1 MKKML
6 KMTVVLGIGIL
17 AVVAIACGSDAVRS
31 GSGSD
36 GQSAKS
42 VEPLRESV
50 KDIVLQMIKANRE
63 ISEATISQN
72 NSEVALVLIVDCET
86 TEAVAQ
92 SLGKRFVRLVKQ
104 WGPDDDPSR
113 PEIGPGDYDYKVT
126 VSCGGAS
133 AIATGSKTSEGTS
146 ITWEQI

>member
-6 KMTVVLGIGIL
+6 KTTVFLGIGIL

-36 GQSAKS
+36 GQPAKS
-42 VEPLRESV
+42 VEQLRESV
-50 KDIVLQMIKANRE
+50 KDIVIKTIKVNRE

-72 NSEVALVLIVDCET
+72 GSELALVLIVDCET
-86 TEAVAQ
+86 SEAVAK
-92 SLGKRFVRLVKQ
+92 SLGDKFVRLVKR

-113 PEIGPGDYDYKVT
+113 PEIGSGDYDYQVD

-133 AIATGSKTSEGTS
+133 AIAKGAKTRNSTS
-146 ITWEQI
+146 ITW

>member
-6 KMTVVLGIGIL
+6 KMTVVLEIGIL

-42 VEPLRESV
+42 FEPVRESV
-50 KDIVLQMIKANRE
+50 KDIVIKTIKANRE

-72 NSEVALVLIVDCET
+72 GSEMALVLTVGCET

-92 SLGKRFVRLVKQ
+92 SLGNKFVRLVKQ
-104 WGPDDDPSR
+104 WGSDDDPSR
-113 PEIGPGDYDYKVT
+113 PEIGPGDYDYKAT

-133 AIATGSKTSEGTS
+133 AIAKGAKTCDSTS
-146 ITWEQI
+146 ITW